1 MKIKLQKLKCKRC
14 GYEWIPRKDEVRL
27 CPRCRSPY
35 WDKERK
41 RGKNIGKNNNQNS
54 LRKRK

>member
-14 GYEWIPRKDEVRL
+14 GYEWVPRKEEVRL

-35 WDKERK
+35 WDRDRK
-41 RGKNIGKNNNQNS
+41 RNIDKNREGKFN
-54 LRKRK
+54 

>member
-14 GYEWIPRKDEVRL
+14 GYSWIPRKDEVRL

-35 WDKERK
+35 WDREKGERK
-41 RGKNIGKNNNQNS
+41 DASKK
-54 LRKRK
+54 